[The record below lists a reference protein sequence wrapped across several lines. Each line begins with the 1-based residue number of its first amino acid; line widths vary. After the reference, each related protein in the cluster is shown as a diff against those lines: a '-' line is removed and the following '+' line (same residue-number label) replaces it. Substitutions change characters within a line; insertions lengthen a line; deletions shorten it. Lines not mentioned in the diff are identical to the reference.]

1 MLRSCPRRCFY
12 LVVSWSGNVQDGWF
26 WEIRRKRKPMGV
38 RLRESNFPSH
48 HAAHQAGRIALE
60 DFLNGLVIE
69 RASRAAV

>member
-1 MLRSCPRRCFY
+1 MLRPCPRRSFY
-12 LVVSWSGNVQDGWF
+12 VLVSWSGNAQEGWF

-48 HAAHQAGRIALE
+48 HAAYQAGRIALE

-69 RASRAAV
+69 RESRAAV